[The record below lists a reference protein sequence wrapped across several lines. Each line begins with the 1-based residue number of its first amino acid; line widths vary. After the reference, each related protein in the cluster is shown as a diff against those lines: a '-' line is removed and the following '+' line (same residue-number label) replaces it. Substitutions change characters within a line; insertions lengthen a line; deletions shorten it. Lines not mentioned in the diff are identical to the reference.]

1 MSCSQKPSKWKGWI
15 KFVSSLGKIFNFM
28 AKVYKCK
35 ITYKPNTLVFTNKRW
50 NGKQTSRVN
59 VFHYPRRYEK
69 HTGLE

>member
-1 MSCSQKPSKWKGWI
+1 
-15 KFVSSLGKIFNFM
+15 M

-59 VFHYPRRYEK
+59 VFHYLRRYGK